1 MKGAKWLY
9 LVIYSAF
16 ILLVILMSA
25 ITDTG
30 TVVSY
35 FQMILL
41 LIPAFVLA
49 SELIG
54 KARHMFFSVV
64 GIISLVPILA
74 EAHKFS
80 DFSIVTLAMYVLFLP
95 MLVYLAASLYRSRSE
110 NT

>member
-16 ILLVILMSA
+16 IVLVILMSA

-30 TVVSY
+30 TVTSY
-35 FQMILL
+35 IQMVLL

-54 KARHMFFSVV
+54 KSRHMFFSVV

-74 EAHKFS
+74 DAHKFG
-80 DFSIVTLAMYVLFLP
+80 DFSVVTPAMYLLFLP
-95 MLVYLAASLYRSRSE
+95 MLVYLVVGLYRARSE